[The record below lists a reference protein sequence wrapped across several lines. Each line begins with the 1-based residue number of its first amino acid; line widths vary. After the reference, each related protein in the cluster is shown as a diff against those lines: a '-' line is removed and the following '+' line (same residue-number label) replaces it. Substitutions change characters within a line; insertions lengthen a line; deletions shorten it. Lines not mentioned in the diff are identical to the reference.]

1 MAVVLVVYAHPEP
14 RSLNGALR
22 DVILQR
28 LGSLGHEVEV
38 SDLYAMKWKAT
49 VDADDF
55 RNMEAGERLRITAA
69 SRRAF
74 EAGAQ
79 TEDVA
84 EEQRKLLR
92 SDAVVFQFPL
102 WWSAPPA
109 MLKGWIDRVFGNGF
123 GYGIGS
129 YEGPQRARRY
139 GDGTLAG
146 KRALVSITGGGHAAH
161 YTARGIKG
169 GTIPDV
175 LWPFMHGLLWYT
187 GMDVLEPVTLFSAER
202 VAGNGFDDHVER
214 LRGRLDTLMTAP
226 RIPFR
231 LGASGDYDDD
241 LRLKDGL
248 GGDSTGLAIHRLSNP
263 STTNGGG
270 S

>member
-1 MAVVLVVYAHPEP
+1 MAKVLVVYAHPEP

-22 DVILQR
+22 DVILR
-28 LGSLGHEVEV
+28 CLDSLGHEVEV
-38 SDLYAMKWKAT
+38 SDLYEMRWKTT
-49 VDADDF
+49 VDAADF
-55 RNMEAGERLRITAA
+55 RNMEAGARLHITAA

-74 EAGAQ
+74 DADAQ
-79 TEDVA
+79 TQDVA
-84 EEQRKLLR
+84 EEQRKLLW

-109 MLKGWIDRVFGNGF
+109 MLKGWIDRVFGIGF

-129 YEGPQRARRY
+129 YEGPKRARRY

-146 KRALVSITGGGHAAH
+146 KRALVSVTGGGHANH

-169 GTIPDV
+169 GTVPDV

-187 GMDVLEPVTLFSAER
+187 GMDVLQPVTLFSAER
-202 VAGNGFDDHVER
+202 VSEAAFASHAELLRER
-214 LRGRLDTLMTAP
+214 LATLMTAP

-231 LGASGDYDDD
+231 MGASGDYDDD
-241 LRLKDGL
+241 LLLKDGRE
-248 GGDSTGLAIHRLSNP
+248 GSSTGLAIHRQADPADAND
-263 STTNGGG
+263 GAG
-270 S
+270 